1 MDLEKAGLS
10 FVQPAK
16 TFVQYINFM
25 VAIEKTICQQFFMTL
40 QQFEIFDSVAT
51 FNGTW
56 TFNRPPIFETCE

>member
-1 MDLEKAGLS
+1 
-10 FVQPAK
+10 
-16 TFVQYINFM
+16 M